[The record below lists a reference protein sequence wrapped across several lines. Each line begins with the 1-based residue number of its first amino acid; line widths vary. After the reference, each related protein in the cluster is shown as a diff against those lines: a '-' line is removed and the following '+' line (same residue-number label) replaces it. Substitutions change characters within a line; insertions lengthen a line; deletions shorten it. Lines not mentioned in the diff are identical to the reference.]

1 MATKKTIFDEALPTG
16 GRFEQTLF
24 DTIRIYRSNKR
35 QGTSKA
41 KTRGEVHGT
50 TAKMYRQKGT
60 GNARH
65 GDYKANIFVGGG
77 LAFPPLPKSWRLGNN
92 KKTRQ
97 KALRQALSLRKKEG
111 NLLVVDDFKATAIK
125 TKPVLEQI
133 KKLKAEKGLFVVEK
147 TDEKLT
153 KSMRNIPLVGLT
165 TADQLNALEV
175 LSFGKLVIT
184 KAALENLE
192 KRLTCE

>member
-1 MATKKTIFDEALPTG
+1 MTTKKTIFDEPF
-16 GRFEQTLF
+16 REQTLF
-24 DTIRIYRSNKR
+24 DTVRIYRSNKR

-111 NLLVVDDFKATAIK
+111 NLLVVDDFKVTAIK

-133 KKLKAEKGLFVVEK
+133 KKLQAEKGLFVVDK

-153 KSMRNIPLVGLT
+153 KSMRNIPFVSLT

-175 LSFGKLVIT
+175 LSFSKLVLT
-184 KAALENLE
+184 SKALEILE

>member
-1 MATKKTIFDEALPTG
+1 MSTKKNILEEPV
-16 GRFEQTLF
+16 RQQILF
-24 DTIRIYRSNKR
+24 DTVRIYRSNKR
-35 QGTSKA
+35 QGTAKA

-111 NLLVVDDFKATAIK
+111 NFLVVDDWTVTVIK

-133 KKLKAEKGLFVVEK
+133 KKWKAEKGLFVVEK
-147 TDEKLT
+147 NDEKLT
-153 KSMRNIPLVGLT
+153 RSMRNIPFVGLT
-165 TADQLNALEV
+165 TADQLNALDV
-175 LSFGKLVIT
+175 LSFGKLVVT
-184 KAALENLE
+184 QKAMESLE
-192 KRLTCE
+192 KRLACD